1 MARTVSW
8 RYRIPEIRQ
17 RVQNSVVET
26 WTRRDFETVFEIK
39 RAAAQLL
46 MKAVGEIHNVGGTY
60 AIDRPALL
68 AFLETLEKSE
78 DLEAAR
84 REKLLLAEPVP
95 RPQFLN
101 NTLSEDLRSVMV
113 RDLPPEITLEPGRL
127 EITGANAEQI
137 VERLW
142 LLAAAMQNDLDT
154 AAASLNPPPAPRRI
168 EDEDLKALF
177 ANLRERETAFSESA
191 PGSLVEFR

>member
-1 MARTVSW
+1 MARTISW

-17 RVQNSVVET
+17 RVRNSVVET

-46 MKAVGEIHNVGGTY
+46 MKAVGEIQNVGGTY

-68 AFLETLEKSE
+68 AFLENLEKAE
-78 DLEAAR
+78 DIEAKR
-84 REKLLLAEPVP
+84 REKLFLAEPVP
-95 RPQFLN
+95 RPRFLR

-113 RDLPPEITLEPGRL
+113 RDLPPEITLEHGRL

-154 AAASLNPPPAPRRI
+154 AAASLNPPPVPPRMA
-168 EDEDLKALF
+168 DEDLKALF
-177 ANLRERETAFSESA
+177 ADLRVRETVFRASDS
-191 PGSLVEFR
+191 GSQAEAR